1 MIHQTKYIFL
11 FILSIILL
19 FTTCKKKE
27 IYSSIPLIEYK
38 NALFYKSSSGIDS
51 IMVLAFTFKD
61 GDGDIGLD
69 QSDTFYP
76 YQADRDRYNKA
87 TNPYHY
93 NLNIDYYELIDNKF
107 SMILQELEPDS
118 VPPIYDTL
126 KYNFRIENITPEGR
140 DKAIRGDIEVQIY
153 PNPQPFAK
161 DTVKYKF
168 YIYDRAL
175 NKSNTV
181 ETPSLIWKRN

>member
-1 MIHQTKYIFL
+1 MIHPTKYKGL
-11 FILSIILL
+11 FFFSLVLL
-19 FTTCKKKE
+19 LVTCKKKE
-27 IYSSIPLIEYK
+27 IYSTIPLIEYK
-38 NALFYKSSSGIDS
+38 SASFYQSSSGADS
-51 IMVLAFTFKD
+51 IMLLTFTFKD

-69 QSDTFYP
+69 QSDTLFP
-76 YQADRDRYNKA
+76 FQADRNRYNKA
-87 TNPYHY
+87 TNPFHY
-93 NLNIDYYELIDNKF
+93 NLNIDYYELIDNKY
-107 SMILQELEPDS
+107 SLILQELEPDS

-140 DKAIRGDIEVQIY
+140 HKAIRGDIEVQIY

-175 NKSNTV
+175 NQSNTV
-181 ETPSLIWKRN
+181 ETPALVWKRR